1 MKPSVSPLPLRTNRS
16 STGTVGETPGLSAKG
31 QPVDPGVGLPLLVRT
46 DTVERADRIVLGGP
60 LLGDR

>member
-31 QPVDPGVGLPLLVRT
+31 QPVDPGVGLPLLVEAVAQT
-46 DTVERADRIVLGGP
+46 NVVVDYL
-60 LLGDR
+60 